1 MNAYDYRAPL
11 DSNVSLYFKTF
22 PLSVWSHKHFIQ
34 NTDILDFEQ
43 ATRLWYENLTTIRR
57 LPDSL
62 VSKKLFD
69 VITKRKMGDAFT
81 INEKKRKHAEDE
93 VHTSSVTT
101 SAELLKDTFEHHR
114 KHTKQKLDAPT
125 TPSNVAPTVTSVVN
139 RPKSPNEVLIP
150 ADGNDEPGTKNIEF
164 DQYID
169 DENFIQ
175 EKLLL
180 NDSYIPEANV
190 DDTPYMFQGK
200 NISTLLTSYQSEASR
215 IGQTSGLSIV
225 TNYHE
230 ILSLSNILLLQS
242 DKFSELQVKK
252 FSRNTLTSL
261 RKNMC
266 DIHMMKAKVTS
277 TVKSIFREYVEIAID
292 EDLGLEKAEKAVR
305 ESFTK
310 TFPSTTDQNMFD
322 IIQFIFLQLTKNIP
336 IKPLDDLLSEGTLT
350 VNIISPV
357 LRSFF
362 HDSTFHPTIWP
373 NTASMSAK
381 ARKLANL
388 DPSRAKQPDMVGNI
402 TNNNKSVFEVMY
414 GEITGE
420 GKNNNI
426 RKNTLD
432 LIRIGVF
439 MKDALDDIIKKTGRC
454 CVIFGWQTIAWT
466 GYMMVLTAPG
476 IYIMFE
482 VGQAELPRSFR
493 TCGQFIDCIDSLFMF
508 AEKYKH
514 EIRKIYSY
522 INQEKED
529 SAKLVSWCRST
540 LGTPQF
546 RKLIDK

>member
-1 MNAYDYRAPL
+1 MNAYDFRAPL

-22 PLSVWSHKHFIQ
+22 PLSVWSHKHFIE

-69 VITKRKMGDAFT
+69 VITKRKMGDTFT

-150 ADGNDEPGTKNIEF
+150 ADGNDEPETENIEF

-215 IGQTSGLSIV
+215 IGQTS
-225 TNYHE
+225 
-230 ILSLSNILLLQS
+230 
-242 DKFSELQVKK
+242 
-252 FSRNTLTSL
+252 
-261 RKNMC
+261 
-266 DIHMMKAKVTS
+266 AKVTS

-350 VNIISPV
+350 ANIISPV

-439 MKDALDDIIKKTGRC
+439 MKDALDDIIKKTGRR
-454 CVIFGWQTIAWT
+454 CVIFGWKTIVTAWT

-529 SAKLVSWCRST
+529 SAKLASWCRST